1 MVKKGSRRW
10 RRLYGKRKQK
20 SEAKPTIGKTEKLR
34 VEEDA
39 CFKREFGFLFSR
51 GFKFAVLACFLALAY
66 VVRIVPTEAVR
77 LGMFQGDDEYWHLH
91 VVNQMLS
98 LGYRPS
104 VDVQAWAPVG
114 RPLVHPPIYH
124 YLIYALARLF
134 SRDAFTV
141 MFNIGPFIAVLAC
154 LGWFLLGRKLFNGWI
169 AGLTAC
175 GVYAVLPIAVAP
187 TCLGNARPQAL
198 AEALMPYAFAMILYG
213 SECRS
218 WKGFAYATVSGLLL
232 GAAVLIWESTIF
244 LYFPLAIL
252 YWLVKTA
259 THQANKRFH
268 LNMVLTLTIASIV
281 TAIYYAPVYLD
292 FGVWNN
298 TPAWM
303 LQSTMTFWR
312 PDIGFLLYAQ
322 LVGNHVFYVGA
333 IVAFPILILLL
344 LADWKTLPREVWG
357 LTLFSIGFFGGLAG
371 LGMRVIGATLGFG
384 VILTFASVFSKLYRS
399 NVAFPTLKA
408 KTCLAVALCVLVGLS
423 GAYTAYMTA
432 AESVPYYETVSLTGL
447 RGIIGNTVPAN
458 STVICPLGDAAF
470 LLGCGL
476 RTPWDAYLEHLP
488 SWASTHARKVASVF
502 LAQSE
507 EEALRLMGEFNA
519 SFILVRVE
527 QTYPDEFALLLEA
540 AGVNGKAEE
549 YFNWTAITELRPKM
563 VKNPATG
570 QWEFFG
576 TFEQVV
582 VGYEWAPQA
591 KGNNTLLARLVFNKD
606 ACVLKHTVMPEP
618 PEHFKLVW
626 ISQDKTVML
635 YKVVDGNEG

>member
-10 RRLYGKRKQK
+10 RRLYGRQNQKR
-20 SEAKPTIGKTEKLR
+20 EAKPTTGKNEKRR
-34 VEEDA
+34 VEEDTR
-39 CFKREFGFLFSR
+39 FKREFGFLHSR
-51 GFKFAVLACFLALAY
+51 GVKFAVLACFLALAY
-66 VVRIVPTEAVR
+66 LVRVTQTEAVR

-124 YLIYALARLF
+124 YLIYALVKLF
-134 SRDAFTV
+134 SADAFTV
-141 MFNIGPFIAVLAC
+141 MFNIGPFVGVLAC

-169 AGLTAC
+169 EGLTAC

-198 AEALMPYAFAMILYG
+198 AEASMPYAFAMLLYAAESRG
-213 SECRS
+213 

-232 GAAVLIWESTIF
+232 GVAALTWESTIF
-244 LYFPLAIL
+244 LYIPLL
-252 YWLVKTA
+252 MLFWLAKTL
-259 THQANKRFH
+259 TRQADRRFH
-268 LNMVLTLTIASIV
+268 AYMALTLATASII
-281 TAIYYAPVYLD
+281 AAAYYAPIYLE

-303 LQSTMTFWR
+303 LQSTMTFWH

-333 IVAFPILILLL
+333 IAAFPILILLL

-357 LTLFSIGFFGGLAG
+357 LTLFSVGFFGGLAG

-384 VILTFASVFSKLYRS
+384 IILTFASAFSKLYRS

-408 KTCLAVALCVLVGLS
+408 KTYLAAALCVLVGLS

-432 AESVPYYETVSLTGL
+432 AESVPYYETVSLTGM
-447 RGIIGNTVPAN
+447 RGIIGNTVPVN

-470 LLGCGL
+470 LLGYGL
-476 RTPWDAYLEHLP
+476 KTPWDAYLEHLP
-488 SWASTHARKVASVF
+488 SWTSTHTRKVASIF

-507 EEALRLMGEFNA
+507 EEALRIMGEFNA
-519 SFILVRVE
+519 TFLLVHYDMTFPE
-527 QTYPDEFALLLEA
+527 QFSLLLEA
-540 AGVNGKAEE
+540 AEVNGKVEE
-549 YFNWTAITELRPKM
+549 YFNWTAVTELRPKII
-563 VKNPATG
+563 KNPDTG
-570 QWEFFG
+570 EWMFSG
-576 TFEQVV
+576 TFEQVI

-591 KGNNTLLARLVFNKD
+591 KGNDTLLARLVFNRD
-606 ACVLKHTVMPEP
+606 ACVLKHTSMPKH

-626 ISQDKTVML
+626 KSGDSTVMV
-635 YKVVDGNEG
+635 YKVMDGNEG